1 MTAVR
6 GPRVPLVAGLLFCAA
21 GTTVLSAATV
31 LAGPGSGPGDFA
43 LVTGLSLFGIGSG
56 LTTTPMTALV
66 LANASGR
73 SAGASSG
80 LLNASRQFGGL
91 VGVALLGSLTIL
103 HPSGLRLGAA
113 LAIAAAAMAGA
124 ALYGHRNIAPPYLQ
138 RDQGQPPVK

>member
-1 MTAVR
+1 M
-6 GPRVPLVAGLLFCAA
+6 
-21 GTTVLSAATV
+21 LSAATV

-43 LVTGLSLFGIGSG
+43 LVIGLGLFGIGSG

-124 ALYGHRNIAPPYLQ
+124 ALYGHRNIAPPHLH